1 MVTDGSFATAAPGTC
16 SRRNQSYRDRRG
28 RAKVTHALFVFCFF
42 TSGAA
47 SAAASPSSS
56 TSFEKNTWDLE
67 RVAAARGA
75 VVAFEGRLPPED
87 AQHLHRQRLE
97 LERSFETERAA
108 LRHALEVQLNSELAR
123 RLRDLVPAAVGSD
136 RRLSSSDIT
145 SGDSAEA
152 AISMSGEEAG
162 SSQSLD
168 LQQVFR
174 RLQNEQKAT
183 ACQTEEEKKAAEGGG
198 LPLLVSLPIIFFL
211 VMLSGLF
218 SGLTLGLMGLD
229 MVGLQVVSKGAIPS
243 LAKAAEKI
251 MPVREKG
258 NQLLCTLLLGNV
270 AVNSAL
276 AILTADIANG
286 LMGFLVSTALI
297 VIFGEILPQAACSR
311 YALQVGAVTVPIVQ
325 ALMLIFYILTKPMS
339 IVLDWLLGQE
349 VGTIHSRKELMEMLK
364 MQISLGAVDE
374 ATGDMAKQVAEGAL
388 NFRDKQAGE
397 VMTPWEDAYMLSID
411 TVLGYDKIREIFE
424 TGYSR
429 VPVYGKDKHDYKGL
443 LYTKDLMLADPE
455 DEMKLGNFI
464 QIFTRKVETF
474 WRNTRLVDCLNTFKK
489 GGTHMGLV
497 RKTEFLDDKNPAF
510 TILGVLTLED
520 VMEEILQEEIVDE
533 TDVYVDVDN
542 RIKVFGREPKAFDLG
557 VFNPVWRRKTDR
569 LSKEEV
575 CGIAALLA
583 REVFCED
590 PHDIS
595 GLHLSDRALQ
605 WLISVGD
612 IVGRT
617 RSTHRTD
624 VEEPEPQDWLYHNG
638 RISSSCTLVLQ
649 GRIAVRVG
657 REGFRSEAGA
667 FSVLAKDALRPGD
680 FAPDFGAFLGTLK
693 VRYLVLTKA
702 RYQEAQALDRNPE
715 ALEHALAQLAEE
727 AVGAVSRKEARE
739 IRMQKFPVSSEP
751 LSPSGFGSSLR
762 GAGSEGVWNSEA
774 QRISAP
780 LVS

>member
-1 MVTDGSFATAAPGTC
+1 
-16 SRRNQSYRDRRG
+16 
-28 RAKVTHALFVFCFF
+28 
-42 TSGAA
+42 
-47 SAAASPSSS
+47 
-56 TSFEKNTWDLE
+56 
-67 RVAAARGA
+67 
-75 VVAFEGRLPPED
+75 
-87 AQHLHRQRLE
+87 
-97 LERSFETERAA
+97 
-108 LRHALEVQLNSELAR
+108 
-123 RLRDLVPAAVGSD
+123 
-136 RRLSSSDIT
+136 
-145 SGDSAEA
+145 
-152 AISMSGEEAG
+152 
-162 SSQSLD
+162 
-168 LQQVFR
+168 
-174 RLQNEQKAT
+174 
-183 ACQTEEEKKAAEGGG
+183 
-198 LPLLVSLPIIFFL
+198 
-211 VMLSGLF
+211 
-218 SGLTLGLMGLD
+218 
-229 MVGLQVVSKGAIPS
+229 
-243 LAKAAEKI
+243 
-251 MPVREKG
+251 
-258 NQLLCTLLLGNV
+258 
-270 AVNSAL
+270 
-276 AILTADIANG
+276 
-286 LMGFLVSTALI
+286 
-297 VIFGEILPQAACSR
+297 
-311 YALQVGAVTVPIVQ
+311 
-325 ALMLIFYILTKPMS
+325 
-339 IVLDWLLGQE
+339 
-349 VGTIHSRKELMEMLK
+349 MLK

-590 PHDIS
+590 PHDTS

-739 IRMQKFPVSSEP
+739 IRMQKFPVYHDYPVDGISPDRRERVSFATVSTALSDATSITGLSRAVGP
-751 LSPSGFGSSLR
+751 SPSLTSPSGPSL
-762 GAGSEGVWNSEA
+762 S
-774 QRISAP
+774 
-780 LVS
+780 